1 MKNKD
6 KKLIILKDPVLVEK
20 DIIETED
27 SSSDV
32 KVKDASSDPVIII
45 ENPTQE
51 R

>member
-20 DIIETED
+20 DDTETED
-27 SSSDV
+27 SSAAV
-32 KVKDASSDPVIII
+32 KVKDASSNPVIII
-45 ENPTQE
+45 EKHTQE